1 MNFKEGEEA
10 AEKEIKENG
19 FNIDLWNDFLENPD
33 DFDKLF
39 SNLLIGQS
47 NDFIKGYRNYYSAY
61 SLWADTKEYRNNLP
75 SWRTPWKKKKQF
87 DKKPQ

>member
-47 NDFIKGYRNYYSAY
+47 NDFIKGYRNYYSSY

-75 SWRTPWKKKKQF
+75 SWRTPWKKEKI
-87 DKKPQ
+87 